1 MRRTSVVAPL
11 LLIGVGALFLA
22 HNLYPELPLLDF
34 LARYWPYLLIFWGG
48 LRLVEVL
55 VWAATDKPI
64 PARVVSGGE
73 WVLVIFL
80 CVFGAS
86 VHAARGFNNNWWP
99 RNVVVGGLDVF
110 GESYEYPISAEK
122 PSVPNPHVV
131 IESFRGNAKI
141 TGVDSTIV
149 RVTGHRTIRSLD
161 QNGADMANRE
171 AAFEITGDQ
180 NEVIVRNNPDR
191 LSGGNVRVTAEM
203 EITVPRNATIEAHG
217 RFGDFDISD
226 VNGNVQIISDN
237 AGVRLQNLGG
247 DARIDVQRSDII
259 RAIGV
264 KGLVDVKG
272 RGSHDLDLQNIEGPV
287 TIAGAFSG
295 VLTFRNLAKPLRF
308 NGERTDFNVE
318 RMPGQVRMALGDFTA
333 SNLVGPVH
341 LSGRSRDVTISD
353 FTNELEVV
361 VDRGDITLRPGGIP
375 LPHIDVQTKT
385 GDITLFLPPAAKF
398 DLTASTAHGDAEND
412 YGSPIRREDEGRG
425 ASLHG
430 TVPGGPVVSGRT
442 DHGKVA
448 VRRASASDRLPNPSL
463 DDTGTMR
470 PPTPKSPP
478 AVPNPSKPLKKIEQ

>member
-55 VWAATDKPI
+55 LWAASDKPLPGRTI
-64 PARVVSGGE
+64 SGGE
-73 WVLVIFL
+73 WALVIFL
-80 CVFGAS
+80 CIFGAS
-86 VHAARGFNNNWWP
+86 VHAARGFNTWWP

-110 GESYEYPISAEK
+110 GESYEYPVSGEK
-122 PSVPNPHVV
+122 PSSPNPHVV

-141 TGVDSTIV
+141 TGADSNV
-149 RVTGHRTIRSLD
+149 VKVTGHRTIRSLD
-161 QNGADMANRE
+161 QNGADNANRE
-171 AAFEITGDQ
+171 AAFEIAGDQ

-191 LSGGNVRVTAEM
+191 LSAGNVRVTAEM

-217 RFGDFDISD
+217 RYGDFDISD
-226 VNGNVQIISDN
+226 LNGNVQIISDN

-247 DARIDVQRSDII
+247 DARIDLQKSDII

-272 RGSHDLDLQNIEGPV
+272 RGHDLDLQNIEGPV
-287 TIAGAFSG
+287 TIAGAYSG

-318 RMPGQVRMALGDFTA
+318 RLPGQVRMALGDFTA

-361 VDRGDITLRPGGIP
+361 VDRGDITLRPGGVP

-385 GDITLFLPPAAKF
+385 GDITLSLPPAGKF
-398 DLTASTAHGDAEND
+398 DLNASTAHGDAENEF
-412 YGSPIRREDEGRG
+412 GSPIRRQDEGRG
-425 ASLHG
+425 ASLRG
-430 TVPGGPVVSGRT
+430 TVPGGPVVSART
-442 DHGKVA
+442 EHGKVL
-448 VRRASASDRLPNPSL
+448 VRKAMADDKPVMPSL
-463 DDTGTMR
+463 DDTGLR
-470 PPTPKSPP
+470 PPPTPKLPI
-478 AVPNPSKPLKKIEQ
+478 VPNPNQPLKKIEQ